1 MADVVAASPAPGR
14 KAKKRFL
21 RTLSIDEITQ
31 FLGFKFSASFAKK
44 LLGLSLDNLWRY
56 VEIEEFQ
63 EYQAGREAERATEDE
78 PRSHTPGVKEVRA
91 KAAAPLA
98 SVIGKQSRG
107 VSVAPVI
114 ATEAVPETRPKNFPK
129 KKPPP
134 ESQEVEL
141 EIVEMMDCE
150 EKTPRKTEQSRP
162 ELVRKNG
169 SHSNSMLL
177 SSSEARSMFV
187 DYMLKSLQAALE
199 LSGSV
204 RVSKVPWAG
213 WRVFAC
219 KHKLRIVKWP
229 AELLY
234 FPGLDTFRARGLQR
248 EDIAIFHRDLINWD
262 EGKPHGLPRIKPWTA
277 EHLTS
282 GDLAKIPLVKT
293 SSGTIL
299 FANGLIPRKFRTEVE
314 TAGMKRLER
323 SRERNWRRKRMA
335 DGNESD

>member
-1 MADVVAASPAPGR
+1 M
-14 KAKKRFL
+14 
-21 RTLSIDEITQ
+21 
-31 FLGFKFSASFAKK
+31 
-44 LLGLSLDNLWRY
+44 
-56 VEIEEFQ
+56 
-63 EYQAGREAERATEDE
+63 
-78 PRSHTPGVKEVRA
+78 
-91 KAAAPLA
+91 
-98 SVIGKQSRG
+98 GKQSRA

-114 ATEAVPETRPKNFPK
+114 AAEAVPATRPKNFPK
-129 KKPPP
+129 KKSPRSSRSNSPIAVTGTRNTKAEP
-134 ESQEVEL
+134 REAEL

-150 EKTPRKTEQSRP
+150 EKAPRKTEQSRP

-169 SHSNSMLL
+169 SHSNSLLL
-177 SSSEARSMFV
+177 SKSEARSMFV

-293 SSGTIL
+293 SSGTVL

-323 SRERNWRRKRMA
+323 SRERNWRQKRMV